1 MTCPQTLRA
10 ALAALSLFSFAA
22 VASASETRHF
32 DREALAPLGRAAKPG
47 VPVRVEGVPLIDGEP
62 ATLELERF
70 EVWAGDAEIKVFG
83 PDGKVLETLPPPAAE
98 YYRGSVAGQPDSL
111 AFVSVMGDRVEGIIY
126 AGDRKFA
133 LGSRR
138 VNAMRR
144 EVIIEESSV
153 TDDIVMDGEGF
164 MCDLE
169 NAQVLV
175 PPSRPRAGT
184 NAAGEV
190 VAHAAPAGT
199 QRSVINLA
207 VDTDYELYVNAG
219 SNTSNVTTFIGNLI
233 GAASTIYSRDLLTEI
248 RLSYLG
254 IQSSSAD
261 PFTVSPGLA
270 GTWNGATV
278 TYTTMH
284 ALLQL
289 GDRWHTSPPST
300 NARSAATLISGKS
313 PGSGIAWV
321 GTLCQGDIAY
331 QGHWGG
337 AYSYCGGIDPPNDLS
352 VPNPDGNVNYVAPS
366 SNYWPLLQLTHE
378 LGHNVGSSHTHCI
391 TLTPQQKTQYNVTR
405 NTVDQCY
412 SGEQNC
418 FLGTQTV
425 PTEKGTIMSYCH
437 LRSPGYGTNT
447 RFTFGQPNEASEVVR
462 NNMRGNMA
470 SKTPSMSAISAPG
483 TLASGATGNASVP
496 AVAGL
501 TYAWQIANG
510 AITSA
515 ANTAAITFTGSA
527 NPISL
532 RVTATNSTGCS
543 ITDSVTISFNGTAL
557 AAPANFTAAA
567 VSATS
572 IGMSWSAVAGATGYQ
587 IHRSTNGATY
597 TQIDTSPT
605 TSYTDATSVNGA
617 AYMYRVRAYDAAAV
631 TGPFSSADLATA
643 IAFTDPTLTTG
654 VTKAKLAHF
663 TELLTAV
670 NAVRTLAGLGAVA
683 FSAPAP
689 ALNVTVRKTHIDN
702 LRAGLDAARLA
713 LSLGGVSYTD
723 PTITATSTGVRS
735 VHITDLRNGVR

>member
-1 MTCPQTLRA
+1 
-10 ALAALSLFSFAA
+10 
-22 VASASETRHF
+22 
-32 DREALAPLGRAAKPG
+32 
-47 VPVRVEGVPLIDGEP
+47 LIDGEP

-70 EVWAGDAEIKVFG
+70 EVWADNAEIKVFG
-83 PDGKVLETLPPPAAE
+83 ENGKVLETLTPPAAE

-126 AGDRKFA
+126 AADRKFA

-138 VNAMRR
+138 VNATRR
-144 EVIIEESSV
+144 EVIIEESSI
-153 TDDIVMDGEGF
+153 TDDIAMSGEGF
-164 MCDLE
+164 MCELE
-169 NAQVLV
+169 NAPVLV
-175 PPSRPRAGT
+175 PPTRPRAGT

-190 VAHAAPAGT
+190 IATAALTGT

-207 VDTDYELYVNAG
+207 VDTDYELFVNAG

-233 GAASTIYSRDLLTEI
+233 GAASTIYTRDLLTEI

-254 IQSSSAD
+254 IQSSASD
-261 PFTVSPGLA
+261 PFTIVPGGT
-270 GTWNGATV
+270 GTWNGTTV

-289 GDRWHTSPPST
+289 GDRWHLTPPST

-352 VPNPDGNVNYVAPS
+352 VPNPNGSVNYVAPS

-391 TLTPQQKTQYNVTR
+391 TLTPAQKTQYNVTR
-405 NTVDQCY
+405 NTVDECY
-412 SGEQNC
+412 SGEANC
-418 FLGTQTV
+418 FSGTQVV
-425 PTEKGTIMSYCH
+425 PLEKGTIMSYCH
-437 LRSPGYGTNT
+437 LRGPGYGSNT

-470 SKTPSMSAISAPG
+470 GKTPSMSAISAPG

-501 TYAWQIANG
+501 TYSWQIANG
-510 AITSA
+510 TITSA
-515 ANTAAITFTGSA
+515 TNTAAITFTGSA

-543 ITDSVTISFNGTAL
+543 ITDSVTVSFNGTAL
-557 AAPANFTAAA
+557 AAPANFVAGA

-572 IGMSWSAVAGATGYQ
+572 IAMSWSAVSGATGYQ
-587 IHRSTNGATY
+587 IFRSANGTTY
-597 TQIDTSPT
+597 DQIGTTSS
-605 TSYTDATSVNGA
+605 TSYTDLAATNGV
-617 AYMYRVRAYDAAAV
+617 AYMYRVRAHDAAVV
-631 TGPFSSADLATA
+631 TGPYSNADLATG

-670 NAVRTLAGLGAVA
+670 NAVRTLAGLGAIS

-689 ALNVTVRKTHIDN
+689 ALNVGVRKAHIDN
-702 LRAGLDAARLA
+702 LRDGLNAARAA

-723 PTITATSTGVRS
+723 PTITAASTGVKA
-735 VHITDLRNGVR
+735 VHISDLRNGVR